1 MKPRTAGIS
10 VFIYDEDKHIKEN
23 ELQLNLTE
31 TTVNGTLPAESL
43 HQDLREDQQFFW
55 VEMGDIMLF
64 ASLIFDGLT
73 GAMQEK
79 IRAQNQEQKQR
90 KIVTPLVMMSTLNS
104 YASIGKIFKCNNTRN
119 LELDTVENSRNF
131 RQFQNI
137 FHSLIHNFVS
147 VIFEC
152 S

>member
-1 MKPRTAGIS
+1 M
-10 VFIYDEDKHIKEN
+10 
-23 ELQLNLTE
+23 
-31 TTVNGTLPAESL
+31 NGTLSAGDSSHE
-43 HQDLREDQQFFW
+43 DLREDQQFFW

-104 YASIGKIFKCNNTRN
+104 YASIGKIFKCNHMIKNMIKNPTEFDLNTN
-119 LELDTVENSRNF
+119 
-131 RQFQNI
+131 
-137 FHSLIHNFVS
+137 HS
-147 VIFEC
+147 
-152 S
+152 

>member
-31 TTVNGTLPAESL
+31 TTVNGTLSAGESL
-43 HQDLREDQQFFW
+43 HEDLREDQQFFW

-104 YASIGKIFKCNNTRN
+104 YASIGKILKCNHTLN
-119 LELDTVENSRNF
+119 LELHTVC
-131 RQFQNI
+131 NI
-137 FHSLIHNFVS
+137 PLNI
-147 VIFEC
+147 
-152 S
+152 

>member
-1 MKPRTAGIS
+1 M
-10 VFIYDEDKHIKEN
+10 
-23 ELQLNLTE
+23 
-31 TTVNGTLPAESL
+31 NGTQSL
-43 HQDLREDQQFFW
+43 GENLHEDLREDQQFFW

-104 YASIGKIFKCNNTRN
+104 YASIGKIFKCNHN
-119 LELDTVENSRNF
+119 LYVELHTVC
-131 RQFQNI
+131 NI
-137 FHSLIHNFVS
+137 PYKY
-147 VIFEC
+147 
-152 S
+152 

>member
-31 TTVNGTLPAESL
+31 TTVNGTLPGESL
-43 HQDLREDQQFFW
+43 HEDLREDQQFFW

-104 YASIGKIFKCNNTRN
+104 YASIGKIFKCNHTLN
-119 LELDTVENSRNF
+119 LELHTVC
-131 RQFQNI
+131 NI
-137 FHSLIHNFVS
+137 PYNY
-147 VIFEC
+147 
-152 S
+152 

>member
-1 MKPRTAGIS
+1 M
-10 VFIYDEDKHIKEN
+10 FIYDEDKHIKEN
-23 ELQLNLTE
+23 ELKLNLTE
-31 TTVNGTLPAESL
+31 SINGTLSSNEGT
-43 HQDLREDQQFFW
+43 HEDLREDQQFFW

-104 YASIGKIFKCNNTRN
+104 YASIGTSFKIKI
-119 LELDTVENSRNF
+119 S
-131 RQFQNI
+131 
-137 FHSLIHNFVS
+137 
-147 VIFEC
+147 
-152 S
+152 